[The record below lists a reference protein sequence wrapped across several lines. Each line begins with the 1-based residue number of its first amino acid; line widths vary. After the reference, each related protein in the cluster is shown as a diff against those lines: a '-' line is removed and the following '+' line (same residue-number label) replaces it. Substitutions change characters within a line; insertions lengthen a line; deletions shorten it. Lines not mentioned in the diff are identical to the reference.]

1 MQKKTKQNKKQLTTV
16 ETEDGAR
23 LTSAGQTKNYTYRYF
38 TEAVEK
44 AFKYERKIKINRQ
57 MWLRHRHK
65 GLTKITADFESETLN
80 IIHDLP
86 VNVSFKPT
94 LKTNCSTQQQRND
107 NYSEN

>member
-1 MQKKTKQNKKQLTTV
+1 
-16 ETEDGAR
+16 
-23 LTSAGQTKNYTYRYF
+23 
-38 TEAVEK
+38 
-44 AFKYERKIKINRQ
+44 

-107 NYSEN
+107 HYSEN